1 MTMTERREETK
12 YKDKIEERGKINYEI
27 EERGNTMTRE
37 REERQNT
44 MTRERGE
51 RKE

>member
-12 YKDKIEERGKINYEI
+12 YNNEIEERGKINHEI

-37 REERQNT
+37 R
-44 MTRERGE
+44 
-51 RKE
+51 